1 MSDEPRTDWDP
12 ASAAVGHDQ
21 RAAYDAMREQCPV
34 ARSGLLGWSLFR
46 HEDVVRALHDPE
58 CFSNAVSAHPAVPN
72 GFDPPQHSA
81 YRRIIEP
88 YFAPE
93 RMAAFEPAC
102 RDIAVRLLR
111 PLRGADAVDVVGA
124 FSDRYAVQVQCAF
137 LGWPAGMHEPMQRW
151 TQKNYA
157 SRLADNRA
165 QAAQLAAEFERHVVA
180 MLNARR
186 AAAKSAADDVTTR
199 LLREQVSGRPLHD
212 AEIVSILRNWTVGE
226 ISTISAA
233 VGILVQYLAGHADL
247 QQRLRAAP
255 SLLPD
260 AIEEILRLRGPLVAN
275 RRVTTRAVEVGG
287 RSIEAGERISL
298 NWIAANRDGRVF
310 DDPGACHLDRD
321 QAANLLWGAGIHVCP
336 GAPLARMEL
345 RVAMEELLARSTSI
359 EPVPGK
365 QPTAAV
371 FPAGGFTSVFVRLG

>member
-12 ASAAVGHDQ
+12 ASAAVQHDQ
-21 RAAYDAMREQCPV
+21 RAAYDAMRERCPV
-34 ARSGLLGWSLFR
+34 AHSELLGWSLFR
-46 HEDVVRALHDPE
+46 HEDVVRALHDPQG
-58 CFSNAVSAHPAVPN
+58 FSSAVSAHPAVPN
-72 GFDPPQHSA
+72 GMDPPQHTA

-102 RDIAVRLLR
+102 RDIALRLLR
-111 PLRGADAVDVVGA
+111 PLRGADAVDLVGA

-137 LGWPAGMHEPMQRW
+137 LGWPAEMHEPMRTW

-157 SRLADNRA
+157 SRLADDRA
-165 QAAQLAAEFERHVVA
+165 QAARLAAEFERVVVA

-186 AAAKSAADDVTTR
+186 AAAEGAADDVTAR
-199 LLREQVSGRPLHD
+199 LLRERVAGRPLHD

-226 ISTISAA
+226 ISTISAS
-233 VGILVQYLAGHADL
+233 VGILVEYLAGHADL
-247 QQRLRAAP
+247 QQRLRATP

-260 AIEEILRLRGPLVAN
+260 AIEEILRLHGPLVAN

-298 NWIAANRDGRVF
+298 NWVAANRDGRVF
-310 DDPGACHLDRD
+310 EDPGACRLDRD

-359 EPVPGK
+359 EPVAARP
-365 QPTAAV
+365 PTAAV
-371 FPAGGFTSVFVRLG
+371 VPASGFASLFVRMA